1 MKKKL
6 TNKKISENLII
17 DQYLSILNFNK
28 KGTYNFKNDAA
39 YIQFKKNKKI
49 VITSDSISEN
59 IDFFKNDDPK
69 SIARKILTINLS
81 DLSAMGATPH
91 SYLLNIFIPK
101 YIDTSWF
108 KIFTAELLRIQKK
121 YKFYLLGG
129 DLSSSKELSISATFL
144 GLSEYNKI
152 VSQNLVSINDDIWI
166 TGNIGDSFVGLQILK
181 KKIKV
186 KKNVKSYFLKKYLY
200 PKPFMHGVKFTKYA
214 QSMKDISDGFVG
226 DLSKMLNGKY
236 GAKINTDIV
245 PLSSNLKKIYNNS
258 FINKNILNSGDNY
271 DLIIIS
277 NKKYRK
283 KILNIAKKNNLKIT
297 LVGKVTKNLQI
308 VNDSNKPLNIHREY
322 DHFM

>member
-200 PKPFMHGVKFTKYA
+200 PKPFMHGEKFTKYA